1 MWQNET
7 KKNGAAIPCTANAR
21 AVAASI
27 CFLFW
32 FGCSPLQCDVVQSSY
47 WKDKNDSAHPYKQT
61 LRCFKADG
69 TSEDLTVVASKMPL
83 PVPKCE
89 GGSK

>member
-1 MWQNET
+1 
-7 KKNGAAIPCTANAR
+7 
-21 AVAASI
+21 
-27 CFLFW
+27 
-32 FGCSPLQCDVVQSSY
+32 VQSSY

>member
-1 MWQNET
+1 MRDCG
-7 KKNGAAIPCTANAR
+7 KFAPRKILSALSVIG
-21 AVAASI
+21 
-27 CFLFW
+27 FLFW

-47 WKDKNDSAHPYKQT
+47 WKDKNDPAHPYKQT